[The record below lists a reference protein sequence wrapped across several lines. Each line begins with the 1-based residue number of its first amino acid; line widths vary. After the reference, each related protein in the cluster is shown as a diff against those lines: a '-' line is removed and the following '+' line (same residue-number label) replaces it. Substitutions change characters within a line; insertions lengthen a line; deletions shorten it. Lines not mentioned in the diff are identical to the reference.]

1 MKKKIVPLIKEYLST
16 GTQIEIIIFIG
27 VFFTIVFYAY
37 NYLTRLNTAY
47 RCFDK
52 NETMYLVFF
61 NHPSQNIIGENR
73 NWVKDG
79 ISNYDKDDWSY
90 ENFKKQNNQMHYYY
104 KNTYSYDSSY
114 FEFKPKR
121 GEKFT
126 LPVHSYRTVVFDS
139 KQKTYR
145 MYEYKNFR
153 YQTEKFLLNNT
164 EDESFKIP
172 MKITKEL
179 KCSEDKEMYDKL
191 TSTKIGDLIKN

>member
-1 MKKKIVPLIKEYLST
+1 MKKKIIPLIKEYLST
-16 GTQIEIIIFIG
+16 RTQIEIIIFIG

-90 ENFKKQNNQMHYYY
+90 ENFKKQNNQMHYFQ
-104 KNTYSYDSSY
+104 KNTYSNDTLY
-114 FEFKPKR
+114 FEWKSKK
-121 GEKFT
+121 GENFS
-126 LPVHSYRTVVFDS
+126 LPINTYRTVVFD
-139 KQKTYR
+139 KK
-145 MYEYKNFR
+145 K
-153 YQTEKFLLNNT
+153 
-164 EDESFKIP
+164 
-172 MKITKEL
+172 
-179 KCSEDKEMYDKL
+179 KL
-191 TSTKIGDLIKN
+191 TKHTNIKILDTKLKNSY